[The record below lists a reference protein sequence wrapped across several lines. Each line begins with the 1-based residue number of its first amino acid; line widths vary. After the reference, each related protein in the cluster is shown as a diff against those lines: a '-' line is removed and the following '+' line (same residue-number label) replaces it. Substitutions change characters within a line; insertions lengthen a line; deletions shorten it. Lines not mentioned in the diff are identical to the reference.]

1 MRRRRGICT
10 ASPMSSRPRRAR
22 RCVAAASRGSVCAS
36 SPRRRTEAEARARK
50 PFVNHSGAPLSAPSR
65 GTSRTMSSFSLRQA
79 AQQAKTS
86 KSTILRAVQSGR
98 LSATRTDDGG
108 YAIDPAELFRVY
120 PPKSEAVAT
129 DQSADEGA
137 GQGATASADTTGLRI
152 RYAQIEAAFDGL
164 KIVLDAER
172 RRAEELRTE
181 RDRWAAQAER
191 LALPAPQHRRGFA
204 GWLKRA

>member
-1 MRRRRGICT
+1 M
-10 ASPMSSRPRRAR
+10 AR
-22 RCVAAASRGSVCAS
+22 RCAAAASRGSVS
-36 SPRRRTEAEARARK
+36 GSLPRRRTGADARGLENPSLTIVAHHCPHRFAGHHAPCLASACARQRNKPEPRRAR
-50 PFVNHSGAPLSAPSR
+50 SSARSSPAASR
-65 GTSRTMSSFSLRQA
+65 QPGPTMA
-79 AQQAKTS
+79 AMR
-86 KSTILRAVQSGR
+86 STRRNCCVS
-98 LSATRTDDGG
+98 
-108 YAIDPAELFRVY
+108 